1 MDKPKKIKVGKHK
14 MSPEYYSLGK
24 VLADAKGRV
33 KTHLDK
39 ADDIESVKQ
48 FIGVMDA
55 NAESALIEA
64 VIYRTVQVLSYEDL
78 VKYYE
83 RKLTKAKKHKK
94 KG

>member
-24 VLADAKGRV
+24 VLAGVKSRAK
-33 KTHLDK
+33 TNLDK
-39 ADDIESVKQ
+39 VDDIESVKQ

-64 VIYRTVQVLSYEDL
+64 VIYRTVQVLSQEEL
-78 VKYYE
+78 IEGYE
-83 RKLTKAKKHKK
+83 RKLKKAKKHKK